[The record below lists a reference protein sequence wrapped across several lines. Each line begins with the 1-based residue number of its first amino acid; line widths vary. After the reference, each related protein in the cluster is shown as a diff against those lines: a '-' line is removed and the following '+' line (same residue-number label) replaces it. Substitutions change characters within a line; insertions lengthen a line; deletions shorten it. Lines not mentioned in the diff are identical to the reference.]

1 MSLTLVIGNKNF
13 SSWSLRAWLAIEL
26 TGAAYDEVLV
36 SLYGPESRRQL
47 LQHSPTGKVPVLKC
61 DDGVIWD
68 SLAIAEYL
76 AESYPEAHLWPR
88 GAAARAFARSVCA
101 EMHSGFV
108 PLRSNLPMN
117 LRRNQPLAELP
128 GDVVD
133 DIARICALWQECRQ
147 RFGQD
152 GPYLFG
158 HVSIA
163 DAFFAPVAARLRSY
177 QVALPADA
185 ESYVNTIYQWPAFQR
200 WYRAGLQELEINA

>member
-13 SSWSLRAWLAIEL
+13 SSWSLRAWLAVEL
-26 TGAAYDEVLV
+26 TGAPYTEQLV
-36 SLYGPESRRQL
+36 SLYGPDSRRQL

-61 DDGVIWD
+61 EDGVIWD

-76 AESYPEAHLWPR
+76 AEQYPEAHLWPR
-88 GAAARAFARSVCA
+88 GTAARAFARSVCA

-128 GDVVD
+128 GDVAD
-133 DIARICALWQECRQ
+133 DIARICALWQECRK

-152 GPYLFG
+152 GPFLFG
-158 HVSIA
+158 HASIA

-177 QVALPADA
+177 QVALSADA
-185 ESYVNTIYQWPAFQR
+185 EAYVNTIYQWPAFQR
-200 WYRAGLQELEINA
+200 WYRAGLQESESNT

>member
-61 DDGVIWD
+61 VDGVIWD

-108 PLRSNLPMN
+108 PLRSHLPMN

-128 GDVVD
+128 ADAAD

-177 QVALPADA
+177 QVALPAEA
-185 ESYVNTIYQWPAFQR
+185 EAYVDTIYQWPAFQR
-200 WYRAGLQELEINA
+200 WYRAGLQETESNT